1 MNSKYHRFLFLFSF
15 RILKAIIE
23 VAGSNINKVEDAAD
37 VLESALEAF
46 FRDSKMI
53 TGQQDPVFNPD
64 NIIGSKW
71 NRISSILKFPSRQEK
86 ITSFIDHCL
95 SNGHVL
101 LLYAY
106 ITQKR
111 ADGSSCTS
119 IKDEEVL
126 LSSLVDW
133 LRHIKLR

>member
-1 MNSKYHRFLFLFSF
+1 MILANKDILWIF

-23 VAGSNINKVEDAAD
+23 VAGNNINKVEDAAD
-37 VLESALEAF
+37 VLEAAIEAY
-46 FRDSKMI
+46 FRDIKMVG
-53 TGQQDPVFNPD
+53 GQKDPVYNTE
-64 NIIGSKW
+64 NSAENKWSKLV
-71 NRISSILKFPSRQEK
+71 SILKFPSRQEK
-86 ITSFIDHCL
+86 ITLFIDHCL
-95 SNGHVL
+95 TNGHVL

-111 ADGSSCTS
+111 VDGTTCSS

-126 LSSLVDW
+126 LSSLIDW

>member
-1 MNSKYHRFLFLFSF
+1 MILANKDVLLIF

-23 VAGSNINKVEDAAD
+23 VAGNNINKVEDAAD
-37 VLESALEAF
+37 VLEAAIEAY
-46 FRDSKMI
+46 FRDIKMVG
-53 TGQQDPVFNPD
+53 GQKDPVFNTE
-64 NIIGSKW
+64 NSAENKWSKLV
-71 NRISSILKFPSRQEK
+71 SILKFPSRQEK
-86 ITSFIDHCL
+86 ITLFIDHCL
-95 SNGHVL
+95 TNGHVL

-111 ADGSSCTS
+111 VDGTTCSS

-126 LSSLVDW
+126 LSSLIDW

>member
-1 MNSKYHRFLFLFSF
+1 M
-15 RILKAIIE
+15 
-23 VAGSNINKVEDAAD
+23 
-37 VLESALEAF
+37 LEAALEAF
-46 FRDSKMI
+46 FRDSKLI
-53 TGQQDPVFNPD
+53 TGRQDPVFNAEQSVG
-64 NIIGSKW
+64 NKW
-71 NRISSILKFPSRQEK
+71 MKIASILKLPSRQEK

-126 LSSLVDW
+126 LSSLIDW